1 VAKEHLDASLGDET
15 LRVANEPSGWD
26 ELIAKF
32 KASDVDVVVIE
43 ATGGYERGLV
53 CALQDVQ
60 LCVARVNP
68 RQARDFAK
76 SMGHLAK
83 TDKVDAKCL
92 RDLADVLA
100 RHKDRNRYITPVSQ
114 PHREQLA
121 ALMVRRRQLVDMRV
135 AETNRLDNANA
146 RAARSIRSVLKTLD
160 RQLQDIDHDIDA
172 HIDEHFK
179 HQRQL
184 LDSVKG
190 VGPVT
195 TLTML
200 SALPELG
207 RLDRRQISKLV
218 GVAPLAD
225 DSGKRRG
232 ARRTWGG
239 RSEVRAV
246 LYMAT
251 LTATRHNPAIKA
263 FYERLVAAGKPKKVA
278 IVACMR
284 KLLTILNAIVR
295 DNAKWNPMAYLHGEG
310 A

>member
-1 VAKEHLDASLGDET
+1 MTNMHPQGRVRSDGTRPNAGIDVAKEHLDACLGEES

-26 ELIAKF
+26 ELIARF
-32 KASDVDVVVIE
+32 KASDVDLVVIE
-43 ATGGYERGLV
+43 ATGGYERGV
-53 CALQDVQ
+53 MCALQDAQ

-76 SMGHLAK
+76 SMGQLAK
-83 TDKVDAKCL
+83 TDEVDARCL

-100 RHKDRNRYITPVSQ
+100 RHKDRARYITPVSQ

-121 ALMVRRRQLVDMRV
+121 ALMVRRRQLVEMRV

-146 RAARSIRSVLKTLD
+146 RAVRSIRSVLKTLD

-179 HQRQL
+179 PQRQL

-195 TLTML
+195 TLT
-200 SALPELG
+200 
-207 RLDRRQISKLV
+207 I
-218 GVAPLAD
+218 
-225 DSGKRRG
+225 
-232 ARRTWGG
+232 
-239 RSEVRAV
+239 
-246 LYMAT
+246 
-251 LTATRHNPAIKA
+251 
-263 FYERLVAAGKPKKVA
+263 
-278 IVACMR
+278 
-284 KLLTILNAIVR
+284 R